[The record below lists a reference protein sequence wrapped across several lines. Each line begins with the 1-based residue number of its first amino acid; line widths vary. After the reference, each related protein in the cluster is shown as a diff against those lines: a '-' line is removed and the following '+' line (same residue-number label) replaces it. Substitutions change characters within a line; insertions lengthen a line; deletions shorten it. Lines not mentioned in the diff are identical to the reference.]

1 LAQAILVGGLRGSCS
16 PHRCQQSVSIS
27 DRTPAAE
34 MGGCGAKP
42 IDGSRKRVRVPTEHL
57 KEVQDGGFG
66 KAQFILDKP
75 GRIQDVYTMEQK
87 RIGEGSYGSVSK
99 GVHKSTSVVRA
110 IKTIP
115 KAKMKHIERFQKE
128 IAIMKVMDHPNIIKL
143 FETFEDHH
151 NIYLSME
158 LCSGGELFD
167 RIIDAGHFNEKDAA
181 IVMQQMLRA
190 IFYLHEQHICH
201 RDLKPENF
209 LFQSKDPIASNV
221 LKLIDFGLS
230 AKYTDGGFMS
240 TRAGT
245 PYYVAPQVL
254 AGRYNHL
261 CDLWSAGV
269 IMYVLLSGAPPFF
282 GETDQEVLARV
293 KQGNLS
299 FNSRDWKGISEDAK
313 DLVRMLVKMDP
324 KDRLN
329 AEQALNHSWIQNC
342 APQASNVPL
351 PTNFVPKLRRF
362 RCRSK
367 FAKAVLHVIASQLN
381 EIQIKSLRETFLSLD
396 SNGDGLLTLSELKEG
411 LSQAGLTELP
421 QDLKEIMEGID
432 ADGSGVID
440 YTEFLAAT
448 IEKRQYVQEDV
459 CWTAFRVFDMNG
471 DGKITP
477 NELRMVLN
485 NGDTNSVVDMN
496 ATAAVLKEVDRNGDG
511 AIDFKEF
518 MGMMRGMS
526 MNVDSVP

>member
-1 LAQAILVGGLRGSCS
+1 
-16 PHRCQQSVSIS
+16 
-27 DRTPAAE
+27 

-42 IDGSRKRVRVPTEHL
+42 VDGPRKSVRVRTEHL

-66 KAQFILDKP
+66 KAQFILDRP
-75 GRIQDVYTMEQK
+75 GRIQDVYNMEK
-87 RIGEGSYGSVSK
+87 RQIGEGSYGTVCK
-99 GVHKSTSVVRA
+99 GVHKSTGVTRA
-110 IKTIP
+110 IKTMS
-115 KAKMKHIERFQKE
+115 KAKMKHVERFQRE
-128 IAIMKVMDHPNIIKL
+128 IAIMKIMDHPNIIKL

-151 NIYLSME
+151 NIYLAME

-167 RIIDAGHFNEKDAA
+167 RIIQASQFNEKDAA

-209 LFQSKDPIASNV
+209 LFQSKDPIENNV

-230 AKYTDGGFMS
+230 AKFTDGGTMS
-240 TRAGT
+240 SRAGT

-254 AGRYNHL
+254 AGKYNHL
-261 CDLWSAGV
+261 CDMWSAGV

-282 GETDQEVLARV
+282 GHTDQEVLAKV
-293 KQGNLS
+293 KQGHLT
-299 FNSRDWKGISEDAK
+299 FNSRDWRGISEDAK
-313 DLVRMLVKMDP
+313 ELVRTLVKMDP

-329 AEQALNHSWIQNC
+329 AEQALNHSWIRDR

-351 PTNFVPKLRRF
+351 PANFVSKLRSF

-381 EIQIKSLRETFLSLD
+381 EGQIKSLRETFLSLD
-396 SNGDGLLTLSELKEG
+396 SNGDGLLTLSELKGG
-411 LSQAGLTELP
+411 LSQAGITELP
-421 QDLKEIMEGID
+421 QDLKEILEGID

-448 IEKRQYVQEDV
+448 IEKRQYIQEDV
-459 CWTAFRVFDMNG
+459 CWTAFRVFDVNG

-477 NELRMVLN
+477 AELRTVLN
-485 NGDTNSVVDMN
+485 NGNMDSVVDIN
-496 ATAAVLKEVDRNGDG
+496 ATVDLLKEVDRNGDG

-526 MNVDSVP
+526 MNADAVP

>member
-1 LAQAILVGGLRGSCS
+1 LFGGAKVSCK
-16 PHRCQQSVSIS
+16 PRHCRQTVSTS
-27 DRTPAAE
+27 GRTPAAE

-42 IDGSRKRVRVPTEHL
+42 TDGPRTRVRVPTDHL

-66 KAQFILDKP
+66 KAQFILDNP
-75 GRIQDVYTMEQK
+75 ARIQDVYNMEQK
-87 RIGEGSYGSVSK
+87 RLGEGSYGSVSK
-99 GVHKSTSVVRA
+99 GVHKSTGVIRA
-110 IKTIP
+110 IKTMS
-115 KAKMKHIERFQKE
+115 KAKMRHIERFQRE

-143 FETFEDHH
+143 FESFEDHH
-151 NIYLSME
+151 NIYLAME

-167 RIIDAGHFNEKDAA
+167 RIIEAGHFNEKDAA

-190 IFYLHEQHICH
+190 IFYLHGQHICH

-209 LFQSKDPIASNV
+209 LFQSKDPMASNV

-230 AKYTDGGFMS
+230 SKFTDGGLMS
-240 TRAGT
+240 SRAGT

-269 IMYVLLSGAPPFF
+269 IMYVLLSGVPPFF
-282 GETDQEVLARV
+282 GQTDQEVLAKV
-293 KQGNLS
+293 KQGHLN
-299 FNSRDWKGISEDAK
+299 FRSRDWSGISEDAK
-313 DLVRMLVKMDP
+313 ELVRMLVKMDP
-324 KDRLN
+324 EDRLD
-329 AEQALNHSWIQNC
+329 AEQALNHSWIRNC
-342 APQASNVPL
+342 APQASNVSL
-351 PTNFVPKLRRF
+351 PSNFVPKLRRF

-381 EIQIKSLRETFLSLD
+381 EVQIKSLRETFLSLD

-411 LSQAGLTELP
+411 LSQAGLTQLP

-448 IEKRQYVQEDV
+448 IEKRQYIQEDV
-459 CWTAFRVFDMNG
+459 CWTAFRVFDLNS

-477 NELRMVLN
+477 HELRMVMN
-485 NGDTNSVVDMN
+485 SGKMDSVVDIH
-496 ATAAVLKEVDRNGDG
+496 ATADVLKEVDANGDG

-518 MGMMRGMS
+518 MAMMRGMS
-526 MNVDSVP
+526 MNADAVP

>member
-1 LAQAILVGGLRGSCS
+1 
-16 PHRCQQSVSIS
+16 
-27 DRTPAAE
+27 
-34 MGGCGAKP
+34 MGACGAKP
-42 IDGSRKRVRVPTEHL
+42 IDGPGMAVRVPTEHL
-57 KEVQDGGFG
+57 KEVQEGGFG
-66 KAQFILDKP
+66 KAQFILDRP
-75 GRIQDVYTMEQK
+75 GRIQDVYNMEQK

-99 GVHKSTSVVRA
+99 GVHKSTGVIRA
-110 IKTIP
+110 IKTIS
-115 KAKMKHIERFQKE
+115 KAKMKHIERFQRE

-151 NIYLSME
+151 NIYLAME

-167 RIIDAGHFNEKDAA
+167 RIIDAGQFSEKDAA

-190 IFYLHEQHICH
+190 IFYLHEQHVCH

-209 LFQSKDPIASNV
+209 LFQNKDPIASNF

-230 AKYTDGGFMS
+230 AKFTDGGLMS
-240 TRAGT
+240 SRAGT

-254 AGRYNHL
+254 AGKYNHL

-269 IMYVLLSGAPPFF
+269 IMFVLLSGFPPFF
-282 GETDQEVLARV
+282 GQTDQEVLAKV
-293 KQGNLS
+293 KQGHLS
-299 FNSRDWKGISEDAK
+299 FSGKEWKGISDDAK

-342 APQASNVPL
+342 APQASNVSL
-351 PTNFVPKLRRF
+351 PTSFVPKLRRF

-367 FAKAVLHVIASQLN
+367 FAKAALHVIASQLN
-381 EIQIKSLRETFLSLD
+381 EGQIKSLRDTFLSLD

-411 LSQAGLTELP
+411 LSQAGITELP
-421 QDLKEIMEGID
+421 QDLKQIMEGID

-448 IEKRQYVQEDV
+448 IEKRLYIQEDV

-485 NGDTNSVVDMN
+485 NGNMESVVDIN
-496 ATAAVLKEVDRNGDG
+496 ATADLLKEVDRNGDG

-526 MNVDSVP
+526 VNVDEVP

>member
-1 LAQAILVGGLRGSCS
+1 
-16 PHRCQQSVSIS
+16 
-27 DRTPAAE
+27 
-34 MGGCGAKP
+34 
-42 IDGSRKRVRVPTEHL
+42 
-57 KEVQDGGFG
+57 
-66 KAQFILDKP
+66 
-75 GRIQDVYTMEQK
+75 
-87 RIGEGSYGSVSK
+87 
-99 GVHKSTSVVRA
+99 
-110 IKTIP
+110 
-115 KAKMKHIERFQKE
+115 
-128 IAIMKVMDHPNIIKL
+128 
-143 FETFEDHH
+143 
-151 NIYLSME
+151 
-158 LCSGGELFD
+158 
-167 RIIDAGHFNEKDAA
+167 
-181 IVMQQMLRA
+181 
-190 IFYLHEQHICH
+190 
-201 RDLKPENF
+201 
-209 LFQSKDPIASNV
+209 
-221 LKLIDFGLS
+221 
-230 AKYTDGGFMS
+230 
-240 TRAGT
+240 
-245 PYYVAPQVL
+245 VL

-282 GETDQEVLARV
+282 GETDQEVLAKV
-293 KQGNLS
+293 KQGHLN
-299 FNSRDWKGISEDAK
+299 FNSRDWKGISDDAK

-342 APQASNVPL
+342 APQASNVSL
-351 PTNFVPKLRRF
+351 PTNFVPKLRNF

-396 SNGDGLLTLSELKEG
+396 GNGDGLLTLSELKEG

-448 IEKRQYVQEDV
+448 IEKRQYIQEDV

-485 NGDTNSVVDMN
+485 NGSTNSVVDIK

-526 MNVDSVP
+526 LDVDAVP